1 MDIYN
6 YLIKDWGKYMLL
18 LNKDK
23 FTKDNI
29 NKYFYLYYTLCFIVL
44 MGFIL
49 IIFSIKG
56 NSFIWSAD
64 GFNQLYPVL
73 CYTSQWLKNCIK
85 ESCFLQFDFTVG
97 LGEGIIP
104 VLNIHGF
111 GDPFLLLSVFVP
123 IQKMYYYASF
133 VVIVKIY
140 LSGISFASYCSYK
153 KKRNGVF

>member
-1 MDIYN
+1 MKRRNGI
-6 YLIKDWGKYMLL
+6 GAVS
-18 LNKDK
+18 
-23 FTKDNI
+23 
-29 NKYFYLYYTLCFIVL
+29 YTHLDVY
-44 MGFIL
+44 
-49 IIFSIKG
+49 KR
-56 NSFIWSAD
+56 
-64 GFNQLYPVL
+64 QVL